1 MSYYVE
7 NLQYSL
13 AKRVPSMDRGFQ
25 ISTNY
30 GEIHI
35 DSEEG
40 QAIITAVRKLL
51 ERKLARAEKHEAEM
65 RKAIDRK
72 LAEGGAA

>member
-7 NLQYSL
+7 NLEYSL
-13 AKRVPSMDRGFQ
+13 AKRVPNMDRGFQ
-25 ISTNY
+25 ISTDY
-30 GEIHI
+30 GDISI

-40 QAIITAVRKLL
+40 QAIIAAVRKLL
-51 ERKLARAEKHEAEM
+51 ERKLARALKYEEEKA
-65 RKAIDRK
+65 KLVSIK